1 MGYFRIDLRS
11 EEAISALGNGLDVA
25 GVLGII
31 AKRLPQF
38 ANGHTEAAVEV
49 DKRIVAPDAMAQVVA
64 GDHLSGVFQKNDQKP
79 EWLLLQLHP
88 IPVFPEFARDRIHLE
103 RAEPIERT
111 DRRVHVSARSHRST
125 RAVHRVYQPARQFTT
140 YIELSHSQ

>member
-1 MGYFRIDLRS
+1 MGDFGVDVRR

-31 AKRLPQF
+31 TQRLPQF
-38 ANGHTEAAVEV
+38 ANGNSEAAIEV

-64 GDHLSGVFQKNDQKP
+64 GNHLSGVFQKNDQKP
-79 EWLLLQLHP
+79 EWLLLQLYP
-88 IPVFPEFARDRIHLE
+88 VPVFPEFARVAIHLE

-111 DRRVHVSARSHRST
+111 TRRVHVSPRSPRST

>member
-1 MGYFRIDLRS
+1 M
-11 EEAISALGNGLDVA
+11 LGNGLDVA

-38 ANGHTEAAVEV
+38 ANGYTEAAVEV

-64 GDHLSGVFQKNDQKP
+64 GDHLSGIFQKNDQKP

-88 IPVFPEFARDRIHLE
+88 IPVFQEFARDGIHLE

-111 DRRVHVSARSHRST
+111 DRRVHVSPRSHRST

-140 YIELSHSQ
+140 YIELSHSR